1 MTLSESQMAIQN
13 KEMWEARETVRGNS
27 LFYSLIVNT
36 PLIICE
42 IPLIKLQYI
51 FPAVCQ

>member
-36 PLIICE
+36 PLLIRE
-42 IPLIKLQYI
+42 TPLIKLQYI